1 MASREQRDILAQIA
15 TFDPE
20 EAQQLAEKLNE
31 VSDGFEGLRRRV
43 NGMLN
48 PDDWGIRG
56 ATADAMLSS
65 LEWVRNRLGDH
76 ADDTE
81 AMGKS
86 VQVIADVTIQ
96 ARAAH
101 KEISADTT
109 SSDAAYVAQSGV
121 VAVRGL
127 ANPDVDVT
135 GQLDHA
141 HQAHEARDSGYE
153 ERAGRMVDYVGEE
166 VDRAIRMLPRS
177 EKAAPRSYVTYMPPS
192 SSGVDSSVTG
202 LPSDGGAS
210 YAAALAEGRPAE
222 TDPDVDVSDTGS
234 VVPSVGAV
242 AAGVGV
248 SGSLAWMFSWY
259 AGERVE
265 GMVGTPQGRMIR
277 ADSAEAR
284 YLYGPGGGDLMDRV
298 REAGRLSF
306 QDNNNPTG
314 GAAGA
319 AAGAAGA
326 AAGAAGAAGLARGA
340 ASGVRWSNAQQMG
353 MRPTRIP
360 LSGQPQQGTGTG
372 ARGTGAGTRGTGVR
386 GGQAQQA
393 GMRGTGGARG
403 GQAANG
409 RGAGAGGV
417 RGGQAQGD
425 RGTGVR
431 GGQAAGGRAGTGRGA
446 GTGGVRGGQ
455 AQQSGRGTGRAGTGV
470 RGGQAQQAGM
480 RGTGMRGGQVQ
491 QSGTRGASV
500 RGGQAQQ
507 SGVRGTGMRGA
518 GRKRDERER
527 TWSPEVWCAMR
538 GREVPDPQEEERRK
552 EEALKRLDAVWLSR
566 HGAES
571 VRERERREA
580 EEATRREMFSRP
592 LLYWRE
598 PREKGQGQ

>member
-1 MASREQRDILAQIA
+1 MASHEQRDTLAEIA

-20 EAQQLAEKLNE
+20 EARDLARIYDK
-31 VSDGFEGLRRRV
+31 VSRGFEDLRGTIARR
-43 NGMLN
+43 MN
-48 PDDWGIRG
+48 PDDLGIRG
-56 ATADAMLSS
+56 AAGEAFRSS
-65 LEWVRNRLGDH
+65 MDGIRQRMGQH
-76 ADDTE
+76 ADDIE
-81 AMGKS
+81 AMSKS
-86 VQVIADVTIQ
+86 AEVIADAAEE

-101 KEISADTT
+101 EEISADTT
-109 SSDAAYVAQSGV
+109 SSDAAYAAQSGMLNG
-121 VAVRGL
+121 VATV
-127 ANPDVDVT
+127 NPDVT

-177 EKAAPRSYVTYMPPS
+177 EKSEPRSYVTYTPS
-192 SSGVDSSVTG
+192 PSLSGVDSSVTG

-210 YAAALAEGRPAE
+210 YAAALAEGRPTD
-222 TDPDVDVSDTGS
+222 TDPDVDVSDGGGS

-306 QDNNNPTG
+306 QDNNNNPTG
-314 GAAGA
+314 GAGV
-319 AAGAAGA
+319 AGAAGA
-326 AAGAAGAAGLARGA
+326 AAGAAGLARGA

-360 LSGQPQQGTGTG
+360 LSGQPQQGTGT
-372 ARGTGAGTRGTGVR
+372 RGTGAGTRGTGVR

-431 GGQAAGGRAGTGRGA
+431 GGQPAGGRAGTGRG
-446 GTGGVRGGQ
+446 
-455 AQQSGRGTGRAGTGV
+455 TGV
-470 RGGQAQQAGM
+470 
-480 RGTGMRGGQVQ
+480 RGGQVQ
-491 QSGTRGASV
+491 QSG
-500 RGGQAQQ
+500 
-507 SGVRGTGMRGA
+507 VRGTGGARGA
-518 GRKRDERER
+518 GRKKRDERER
-527 TWSPEVWCAMR
+527 KWSPEVRFALR
-538 GREVPDPQEEERRK
+538 GREVPDPQEEERRR

-571 VRERERREA
+571 VRERQRREA

-592 LLYWRE
+592 LLYWRP
-598 PREKGQGQ
+598 PRENGQQQ

>member
-1 MASREQRDILAQIA
+1 MASREQRDTLAQIA
-15 TFDPE
+15 TFDPD
-20 EAQQLAEKLNE
+20 EAQDLATELGR
-31 VSDGFEGLRRRV
+31 VSRGFEALRV
-43 NGMLN
+43 KINGMLN
-48 PDDWGIRG
+48 PDDWGLRG

-65 LEWVRNRLGDH
+65 LEWVRNRLGNH

-86 VQVIADVTIQ
+86 VQVIADVTVQ

-101 KEISADTT
+101 EEISAGTQA
-109 SSDAAYVAQSGV
+109 SDSAYRVEVASI
-121 VAVRGL
+121 GL
-127 ANPDVDVT
+127 ASSTVPSPVNAVLAN
-135 GQLDHA
+135 GGMEHA
-141 HQAHEARDSGYE
+141 EQAHEARDSGFE
-153 ERAGRMVDYVGEE
+153 EKAGRMVDYVGEE
-166 VDRAIRMLPRS
+166 VDRAIRMLPRTGKS
-177 EKAAPRSYVTYMPPS
+177 APRSYVTYAPPSPS

-210 YAAALAEGRPAE
+210 YAAALAEGRPTD
-222 TDPDVDVSDTGS
+222 TDPDVSETGS
-234 VVPSVGAV
+234 VVPSVGAI

-248 SGSLAWMFSWY
+248 PASAAWMFSWY

-284 YLYGPGGGDLMDRV
+284 YLYGPGEGNLMDRV

-314 GAAGA
+314 

-340 ASGVRWSNAQQMG
+340 ASGMRWSNAQQMG

-360 LSGQPQQGTGTG
+360 LSGQPQQSTGTRGTGTG
-372 ARGTGAGTRGTGVR
+372 ARGAGGVR

-393 GMRGTGGARG
+393 G
-403 GQAANG
+403 
-409 RGAGAGGV
+409 
-417 RGGQAQGD
+417 

-431 GGQAAGGRAGTGRGA
+431 GGQAAGGR

-455 AQQSGRGTGRAGTGV
+455 PASGTRGTGVRGGQTQQSGTRGTGMRGGQAQQTGARSTGVRGTGV
-470 RGGQAQQAGM
+470 RGGQAQQTG
-480 RGTGMRGGQVQ
+480 RGTGVRGGQVQ
-491 QSGTRGASV
+491 QSGVRGAGGV
-500 RGGQAQQ
+500 RGG
-507 SGVRGTGMRGA
+507 GRGK
-518 GRKRDERER
+518 KRDERER
-527 TWSPEVWCAMR
+527 RWSPEVWCAMR

-571 VRERERREA
+571 VRARERREA

-598 PREKGQGQ
+598 PREKGEGQ

>member
-1 MASREQRDILAQIA
+1 MASREQRDTLAEIA
-15 TFDPE
+15 TFDPN
-20 EAQQLAEKLNE
+20 EAQDLANRLSLISE
-31 VSDGFEGLRRRV
+31 GFEGLRLRI

-86 VQVIADVTIQ
+86 VQVIADATIQ

-101 KEISADTT
+101 EEISAGTQASDTAYKAEVASIGMT
-109 SSDAAYVAQSGV
+109 SSM
-121 VAVRGL
+121 L
-127 ANPDVDVT
+127 PTPANALRT
-135 GQLDHA
+135 TAGMEHA
-141 HQAHEARDSGYE
+141 EQAHEARDAGYE

-177 EKAAPRSYVTYMPPS
+177 EKAEPRSYVTYAPPL
-192 SSGVDSSVTG
+192 SGVDSSVTG

-210 YAAALAEGRPAE
+210 YAAALAEGRPTD
-222 TDPDVDVSDTGS
+222 TDPDLDVSDGGGS
-234 VVPSVGAV
+234 VVPSVGAI

-326 AAGAAGAAGLARGA
+326 AGLARGA

-360 LSGQPQQGTGTG
+360 LSGQPQQATGTG
-372 ARGTGAGTRGTGVR
+372 ARGTGTGTRGTGVR

-393 GMRGTGGARG
+393 GMRGTGGVRGGQAQQTGARG
-403 GQAANG
+403 GQAA
-409 RGAGAGGV
+409 GG
-417 RGGQAQGD
+417 

-431 GGQAAGGRAGTGRGA
+431 GGQPAGGRAGTGRGA

-455 AQQSGRGTGRAGTGV
+455 TQQSGRGTGRAGTGV
-470 RGGQAQQAGM
+470 RGGQAQQ
-480 RGTGMRGGQVQ
+480 TGV
-491 QSGTRGASV
+491 RGAGV
-500 RGGQAQQ
+500 RGAQGQQ
-507 SGVRGTGMRGA
+507 SGVRGAGVRGA

-527 TWSPEVWCAMR
+527 KWSPEVRFAMR

-571 VRERERREA
+571 IRERERREA

-598 PREKGQGQ
+598 PRENEQQQ

>member
-15 TFDPE
+15 TFDPN
-20 EAQQLAEKLNE
+20 EAQDLANTLRD
-31 VSDGFEGLRRRV
+31 VSEGFEMLRV
-43 NGMLN
+43 KINGMLN

-65 LEWVRNRLGDH
+65 LEWVRNRLGNH

-81 AMGKS
+81 AMSKS
-86 VQVIADVTIQ
+86 AQVIADATVE

-109 SSDAAYVAQSGV
+109 SSDATYAAQSGMLNG
-121 VAVRGL
+121 VATV
-127 ANPDVDVT
+127 NPDVDVT
-135 GQLDHA
+135 GQLEHA
-141 HQAHEARDSGYE
+141 HQAHEARDRGYE
-153 ERAGRMVDYVGEE
+153 EKAGRMVDYVGEE

-177 EKAAPRSYVTYMPPS
+177 EKAAPRSYVTYTPPS

-210 YAAALAEGRPAE
+210 YAAAMAEGRP
-222 TDPDVDVSDTGS
+222 TDTDMDVDVSDGGGS
-234 VVPSVGAV
+234 VVPSVGAI

-248 SGSLAWMFSWY
+248 PASAAWMFSWY

-284 YLYGPGGGDLMDRV
+284 YLYGPGEGNLMDRV

-306 QDNNNPTG
+306 QDNNTTG
-314 GAAGA
+314 SG

-326 AAGAAGAAGLARGA
+326 AAGAAGVAGLARGA
-340 ASGVRWSNAQQMG
+340 ASGMRWSNAQQMG

-360 LSGQPQQGTGTG
+360 LSGQPQQGTGTRG
-372 ARGTGAGTRGTGVR
+372 TGTRGTGARGTGVR
-386 GGQAQQA
+386 GGQAQQ
-393 GMRGTGGARG
+393 TGARG
-403 GQAANG
+403 TSA
-409 RGAGAGGV
+409 
-417 RGGQAQGD
+417 RGGQAQGGRGTGVRGGQPAGGRAGTG

-431 GGQAAGGRAGTGRGA
+431 GGQAKQTGARS
-446 GTGGVRGGQ
+446 TGVR
-455 AQQSGRGTGRAGTGV
+455 GTGV
-470 RGGQAQQAGM
+470 RGGQAQQTG
-480 RGTGMRGGQVQ
+480 RGTGVRGGQVQ
-491 QSGTRGASV
+491 QT
-500 RGGQAQQ
+500 
-507 SGVRGTGMRGA
+507 GVRGVGMRGA
-518 GRKRDERER
+518 GRKKRDERER
-527 TWSPEVWCAMR
+527 TWSPEVRFAMR
-538 GREVPDPQEEERRK
+538 GQEVPDPQEEERRK

-571 VRERERREA
+571 VRERQRREA

-592 LLYWRE
+592 LLYWRP
-598 PREKGQGQ
+598 PRENEQQQ

>member
-1 MASREQRDILAQIA
+1 MASHEQRDTLAEIA

-20 EAQQLAEKLNE
+20 EARDLARIYDK
-31 VSDGFEGLRRRV
+31 VSRGFEDLRGTIARR
-43 NGMLN
+43 MN
-48 PDDWGIRG
+48 PDDLGIRG
-56 ATADAMLSS
+56 AAGEAFRSS
-65 LEWVRNRLGDH
+65 MDGIRQRMGQH
-76 ADDTE
+76 ADDIE
-81 AMGKS
+81 AMSKS
-86 VQVIADVTIQ
+86 AEVIADAAEE

-101 KEISADTT
+101 EEISADTT
-109 SSDAAYVAQSGV
+109 SSDAAYAAQSGMLNG
-121 VAVRGL
+121 VATV
-127 ANPDVDVT
+127 NPDVT

-177 EKAAPRSYVTYMPPS
+177 EKSEPRSYVTYTPS
-192 SSGVDSSVTG
+192 PSLSGVDSSVTG

-210 YAAALAEGRPAE
+210 YAAALAEGRPTD
-222 TDPDVDVSDTGS
+222 TDPDVDVSDGGGS

-314 GAAGA
+314 SGAGV
-319 AAGAAGA
+319 AGAAGA
-326 AAGAAGAAGLARGA
+326 AAGAAGLARGA

-360 LSGQPQQGTGTG
+360 LSGQPQQGTGT
-372 ARGTGAGTRGTGVR
+372 RGTGAGTRGTGVR

-431 GGQAAGGRAGTGRGA
+431 GGQPAGGRAGTGRG
-446 GTGGVRGGQ
+446 
-455 AQQSGRGTGRAGTGV
+455 TGV
-470 RGGQAQQAGM
+470 
-480 RGTGMRGGQVQ
+480 RGGQVQ
-491 QSGTRGASV
+491 QSG
-500 RGGQAQQ
+500 
-507 SGVRGTGMRGA
+507 VRGTGGARGA
-518 GRKRDERER
+518 GRKKRDERER
-527 TWSPEVWCAMR
+527 KWSPEVRFALR
-538 GREVPDPQEEERRK
+538 GREVPDPQEEERRR

-571 VRERERREA
+571 VRERQRREA

-592 LLYWRE
+592 LLYWRP
-598 PREKGQGQ
+598 PRENGQQQ